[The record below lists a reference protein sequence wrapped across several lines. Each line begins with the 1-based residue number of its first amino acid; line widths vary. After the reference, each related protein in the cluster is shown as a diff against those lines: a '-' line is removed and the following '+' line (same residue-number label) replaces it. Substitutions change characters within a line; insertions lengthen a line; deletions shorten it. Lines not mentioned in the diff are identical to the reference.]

1 VIQTPVAVC
10 FRSSHGEI
18 QVLTSRLFPAINV
31 DVMEIDSMT
40 SLLQPDAAA
49 PLTTAIARMF
59 GKTVK
64 FRHCPATVSAPAS
77 LPVVL

>member
-1 VIQTPVAVC
+1 
-10 FRSSHGEI
+10 
-18 QVLTSRLFPAINV
+18 
-31 DVMEIDSMT
+31 MEVDSMT

-64 FRHCPATVSAPAS
+64 FRHCPATVSAPAL
-77 LPVVL
+77 LPVVFCVGTKQDFSPGLPLTAESPFQPLELHR

>member
-1 VIQTPVAVC
+1 
-10 FRSSHGEI
+10 
-18 QVLTSRLFPAINV
+18 
-31 DVMEIDSMT
+31 MEIDSMT

-64 FRHCPATVSAPAS
+64 LRRCPATVSAPSS
-77 LPVVL
+77 LPVVLCQLGAKEEFSQGLPRTAEMPFQPLELDR